1 MQISNNTNLNFTGA
15 FRIKPQETIAKEE
28 IPKMFTQGRQIFHNI
43 LENGDEVIVLRNKYD
58 KRVGQYIKENNTSG
72 IEYYPN
78 INTCSGLDNE
88 KPEGLI
94 ELIKDKAVVVKTEL
108 EDILAS
114 IAVQPSVKKAKKY
127 KVANEVEKISNAL
140 RLNIENPKIESNK
153 NFTRI
158 RDNGKGRT
166 IEVVATNPAISYVY
180 VKPDSLNEDSI
191 KCIINAKGQV
201 AKIFSTP
208 NDISKFMKIF
218 RELKNSGSNI
228 LV

>member
-15 FRIKPQETIAKEE
+15 FRIKPQETIAKED
-28 IPKMFTQGRQIFHNI
+28 IPKMFTQGRQIFQNI

-58 KRVGQYIKENNTSG
+58 KRVGQYIKENNTTG

-78 INTCSGLDNE
+78 INTYSGLDNE

-114 IAVQPSVKKAKKY
+114 ITTQPSVKKAKKY
-127 KVANEVEKISNAL
+127 KVAKEVEKISNAL

-158 RDNGKGRT
+158 RDNAKGRT

-208 NDISKFMKIF
+208 NDILKFMKMF

>member
-28 IPKMFTQGRQIFHNI
+28 IPKMFTQGRQIFQNI

-218 RELKNSGSNI
+218 RVLKNSGSNI

>member
-15 FRIKPQETIAKEE
+15 FRIKPQETIAKED
-28 IPKMFTQGRQIFHNI
+28 IPKMFTQGRQIFQNI

-58 KRVGQYIKENNTSG
+58 KRVGQYIKENNTTG

-78 INTCSGLDNE
+78 INTYSGLDNE

-114 IAVQPSVKKAKKY
+114 IATQPSVKKAKKY
-127 KVANEVEKISNAL
+127 KVAKEVEKISNAL

-158 RDNGKGRT
+158 RDNAKGRT

-208 NDISKFMKIF
+208 NDILKFMKMF

-228 LV
+228 LA